1 MKLTLSSRWCA
12 LAAAFL
18 VASAGVFAA
27 PAVVANKDVAAEK
40 IDAAGLKA
48 ILLGKKVSWDG
59 AGGRVI
65 LAVLKSGQVADDFLT
80 AAAGMSSS
88 AFNNHW
94 RRLAMTGGGTSPHSF
109 ETEDELLK
117 FVASTPGAI
126 GFVDEAKVDGTVAVL
141 KPTP

>member
-1 MKLTLSSRWCA
+1 
-12 LAAAFL
+12 
-18 VASAGVFAA
+18 
-27 PAVVANKDVAAEK
+27 
-40 IDAAGLKA
+40 
-48 ILLGKKVSWDG
+48 
-59 AGGRVI
+59 
-65 LAVLKSGQVADDFLT
+65 
-80 AAAGMSSS
+80 MSSS